1 MKKINLNK
9 EVINGGWIV
18 SSLPAKLNPS
28 HQGLSASFFIKGVF
42 RLRPNADPIPWE
54 KGPGHVSGDIPIKGD
69 KKLGLGYAS
78 DFAPYKPHADFSAIG
93 TAYPPTSATT
103 HFIATM
109 RVGDASRSIGVVGE
123 RLWKHHLLGEEP
135 GVPGQVKPTQLSWN
149 NARGGPNFAMN
160 PLGMGADGGRMH
172 LLVDPNH
179 LAMSTEDQVPPAL
192 FAPFPSDSPFRRSK
206 IGTYNKEWAATRWPW
221 MPRDFDYSYYNAPD
235 QRQWIKDYLRGDE
248 ELVFENMHPKI
259 PIYKTRL
266 PKLRARCFVNQTT
279 NWSLEL
285 MPKDAIREFREVP
298 LVLDT
303 LWADMDEE
311 KLVLVW
317 RGHAPISS
325 FKLRDI
331 DHLVIATEPLGE
343 PLKPQSHYQELLEA
357 ATAPKYPEAA
367 GLRKQKTEERKKRF
381 SDKVSAALAAAAKAR
396 SDSLAKL
403 HGHLDE
409 LAKTNPEEAG
419 KIRDQVSDALQKK
432 SSGIPLPAI
441 SHADAMAGL
450 AKQIAES
457 GAAMLATPNLSEE
470 KKKQIISEIERHQGL
485 IAEAARKGGYEERKA
500 VVVAKLAA
508 LIPPKK
514 KLSEYQSGHQL
525 DLPRVRAEGLENA
538 DLRGEDFS
546 GLDLTGMNFRGANIR
561 GGSFAGCK
569 MAGADF
575 TKAKLS
581 GVDLSEADLT
591 GTILDG
597 TNLSGC
603 KVEKVHWA
611 EASLNGTKFWGLELV
626 GADFSKV
633 KGMGADFSSANLT
646 GACFKNASL
655 LKCQFMKAIIDHADF
670 SFSQLVS
677 SNFLGVSAKGVV
689 MDDADL
695 TGFRGGHGSDYTEGS
710 FRRVNGQKSNWEKA
724 ILNKTDFLQAILHR
738 ARFCDS
744 RIDDALFDRSDL
756 QFSNFDDT
764 LLRRSKLTHA
774 NLFKA
779 SFSRAD
785 LTQATLNESNLY
797 GVCFWNTVLLHAN
810 WNGANILKTL
820 LDR

>member
-18 SSLPAKLNPS
+18 SSLPTDLTPS
-28 HQGLSASFFIKGVF
+28 HQGLSVSFFIKGVF

-54 KGPGHVSGDIPIKGD
+54 KGPGHVSGDLMIDGD
-69 KKLGLGYAS
+69 KKKGLGYAS
-78 DFAPYKPHADFSAIG
+78 DFVPYKPQADFSAIG
-93 TAYPPTSATT
+93 TGYPPPEATG
-103 HFIATM
+103 HFIVRM
-109 RVGDASRSIGVVGE
+109 QVGDHAREIGVIGE
-123 RLWKHHLLGEEP
+123 RTWQHDWSGEKP
-135 GVPGQVKPTQLSWN
+135 GKPAQVKATQLSWD
-149 NARGGPNFAMN
+149 NARGGPDYPPN
-160 PLGMGADGGRMH
+160 PLGRGRDGKAMPLLEDPMH
-172 LLVDPNH
+172 LVR
-179 LAMSTEDQVPPAL
+179 STAEVVPPAI
-192 FAPFPSDSPFRRSK
+192 FAPFPPESPLRRSR
-206 IGTYNKEWAATRWPW
+206 IGTYNKEWVETRWPW
-221 MPRDFDYSYYNAPD
+221 MPQDFDYRYYNAPD
-235 QRQWIKDYLRGDE
+235 PRQWMKGYLRGDE

-259 PIYKTRL
+259 PVYRTRL

-279 NWSLEL
+279 NWSLDL
-285 MPKDAIREFREVP
+285 MPEEAIREFRGVP
-298 LVLDT
+298 MVLDT

-317 RGHAPISS
+317 RGHTPISS

-331 DHLVIATEPLGE
+331 DHLLIAIEPLGKPPQ
-343 PLKPQSHYQELLEA
+343 PLSHYQSLLEA
-357 ATAPKYPEAA
+357 ATAPKNPDAA
-367 GLRKQKTEERKKRF
+367 DLREKKSEERKKRIA
-381 SDKVSAALAAAAKAR
+381 DKVAAARTAAAKAR

-409 LAKTNPEEAG
+409 LAKNNPEEAQ
-419 KIRDQVSDALQKK
+419 KIRDQVSEALQKK
-432 SSGIPLPAI
+432 SSGTPLPVI
-441 SHADAMAGL
+441 SHADAMAQL
-450 AKQIAES
+450 TKQISES

-470 KKKQIISEIERHQGL
+470 KKKQIISEIERHKGL
-485 IAEAARKGGYEERKA
+485 IAEATAKGGYEERKA
-500 VVVAKLAA
+500 SVDAKVAA
-508 LIPPKK
+508 LFPPKK
-514 KLSEYQSGHQL
+514 KLSEYQSGGQL
-525 DLPRVRAEGLENA
+525 DLPRILAEGLENA

-546 GLDLTGMNFRGANIR
+546 GLDLTGINFRGANIR

-569 MAGADF
+569 LAGADF

-591 GTILDG
+591 GAILDG

-603 KVEKVHWA
+603 KVEKAHW
-611 EASLNGTKFWGLELV
+611 ESVSLNGTKFRGLDLS
-626 GADFSKV
+626 GADFIQV
-633 KGMGADFSSANLT
+633 KGMGADFSKTNLT
-646 GACFKNASL
+646 GACFKKASL
-655 LKCQFMKAIIDHADF
+655 LKCQFLKATIDHADF

-695 TGFRGGHGSDYTEGS
+695 TGFRGGHGSDYTGGS
-710 FRRVNGQKSNWEKA
+710 FRRVNGEKSNWEKA
-724 ILNKTDFLQAILHR
+724 TLNKTDFVQAILHR

-744 RIDDALFDRSDL
+744 RINDAVFDRSDL

-785 LTQATLNESNLY
+785 LTQATLNGSNLY
-797 GVCFWNTVLLHAN
+797 GACFWNTVLLHAN

>member
-1 MKKINLNK
+1 LKKINLNK

-18 SSLPAKLNPS
+18 SSLPTDLSQS
-28 HQGLSASFFIKGVF
+28 HQGVSVSFFIKGVF
-42 RLRPNADPIPWE
+42 HLRPNADPIPWE
-54 KGPGHVSGDIPIKGD
+54 KGPGHVSGDIMIDGD
-69 KKLGLGYAS
+69 KKKGLGYAS
-78 DFAPYKPHADFSAIG
+78 DFVPYKPNADFSAIG
-93 TAYPPTSATT
+93 TAYPPANATT
-103 HFIATM
+103 HFLATM

-135 GVPGQVKPTQLSWN
+135 GVPAQVKPTRLSWN
-149 NARGGPNFAMN
+149 NARGGPNFPMN
-160 PLGMGADGGRMH
+160 PLGMGDDGGKMH

-179 LAMSTEDQVPPAL
+179 LATSTHDQVPPAL

-235 QRQWIKDYLRGDE
+235 PRQWIKGYLRGDE

-259 PIYKTRL
+259 PIYNTRL

-279 NWSLEL
+279 NWSLDL
-285 MPKDAIREFREVP
+285 MPEDAIREFHEVP
-298 LVLDT
+298 MVLDT

-325 FKLRDI
+325 FKLQDI

-343 PLKPQSHYQELLEA
+343 PLAPKSHYQELLEA
-357 ATAPKYPEAA
+357 ATAPKHPAA
-367 GLRKQKTEERKKRF
+367 AELRKQKTEDLKKKI
-381 SDKVSAALAAAAKAR
+381 SDKVSNALAAATKAR
-396 SDSLAKL
+396 SDSMAKL
-403 HGHLDE
+403 HEHIDE
-409 LAKTNPEEAG
+409 LAKTNPEEAN
-419 KIRDQVSDALQKK
+419 KIRDQVSTVLQTQ
-432 SSGIPLPAI
+432 SSGTAPPA
-441 SHADAMAGL
+441 SSYAESMANL

-457 GAAMLATPNLSEE
+457 GDAMLATPNLSEE
-470 KKKQIISEIERHQGL
+470 KKKEIVSEIERRKGL
-485 IAEAARKGGYEERKA
+485 AAEAATKGGYQERKA
-500 VVVAKLAA
+500 VVDAKVAA
-508 LIPPKK
+508 LFPPKK
-514 KLSEYQSGHQL
+514 KLSEYQSGQQL

-546 GLDLTGMNFRGANIR
+546 GLDLTGINFRGANIR

-569 MAGADF
+569 LAGADF

-591 GTILDG
+591 GAILDG

-603 KVEKVHWA
+603 KVEKAHW
-611 EASLNGTKFWGLELV
+611 ESVSLNGTKFRGLDLS
-626 GADFSKV
+626 GADFIQV
-633 KGMGADFSSANLT
+633 KGMGADFSKTNLT
-646 GACFKNASL
+646 GACFKKASL
-655 LKCQFMKAIIDHADF
+655 LKCQFLKATIDHADF

-695 TGFRGGHGSDYTEGS
+695 TGFRGGHGSDYTGGS
-710 FRRVNGQKSNWEKA
+710 FRRVNGEKSNWEKA
-724 ILNKTDFLQAILHR
+724 TLNKTDFVQAILHR

-744 RIDDALFDRSDL
+744 RINDAVFDRSDL

-785 LTQATLNESNLY
+785 LTQATLNGSNLY
-797 GVCFWNTVLLHAN
+797 GACFWNTVLLHAN